1 MTKYRY
7 YTVHNS
13 VKNEEE
19 KTPLLSEEQ
28 LEIYLTENPHLGFPE
43 DKASD
48 LGSPGLHSG
57 RPMSGYKTNGYFKEK
72 LQSLKRWYPRNTINV
87 D

>member
-48 LGSPGLHSG
+48 LGSPGL
-57 RPMSGYKTNGYFKEK
+57 YKTNGYFKEK